1 MFVQGIIVSVL
12 SVTFV
17 IMPSVQAAFQ
27 ILSQLTVMLYLV
39 MYMLM
44 FAGAI
49 YLRHS
54 QPDKNAHIEPL
65 LYSSGQH
72 LDS

>member
-44 FAGAI
+44 FAVLSI
-49 YLRHS
+49 YDILNLI
-54 QPDKNAHIEPL
+54 KNAHIEPL